1 MRLSLAYPR
10 REHWS
15 RWTWPELRMLDRG
28 LLFSALLLT
37 TWGLVMVASS
47 SIAVAERQTGELF
60 YYFYRQLA
68 FAGGGLLLG
77 IGLFQVPLVLWQDN
91 RFALLATALLL
102 LLAVFLPGIGHE
114 VNGAQRWL
122 SLGPVN
128 IQASEPAR
136 LCLIG
141 YLASYLVARR
151 AEFIL
156 NFWGLLK
163 PVLPIIAACG
173 LLILQPD
180 FGATVI
186 LLAVTLILMFL
197 AGARL
202 SYVAGAIGTAV
213 AALALL
219 AVTSPYRMRRL
230 VSFADPWQDPYDS
243 GFQLSQALIA
253 IGRGEWGG
261 VGLGNSIQKLLY
273 LPETHT
279 DFLFAVLAEEFGLF
293 GTLLLLLLFAWLIKS
308 GFAIGARA
316 RNAQQPFGAYLAYG
330 LTSWIGLQ
338 ALVNIGV
345 NMGLLPTKGLTLP
358 LMSYGGS
365 SLMVMCMAV
374 ALILRVDYEAIHV
387 LPPRPLE
394 TRL

>member
-1 MRLSLAYPR
+1 MTRLALPSNLRQA
-10 REHWS
+10 
-15 RWTWPELRMLDRG
+15 WTWPELGMLDRG

-68 FAGGGLLLG
+68 FAGGGLLMG
-77 IGLFQVPLVLWQDN
+77 VGLFQIPLVIWQES
-91 RFALLATALLL
+91 RFLLLAGALLL
-102 LLAVFLPGIGHE
+102 LLAVFIPGVGRE

-122 SLGPVN
+122 SFGPVN
-128 IQASEPAR
+128 VQASEPAR

-141 YLASYLVARR
+141 YLSGYLVARR
-151 AEFIL
+151 TEFTL
-156 NFWGLLK
+156 NFWGLIK
-163 PVLPIIAACG
+163 PVLPIVLACA

-180 FGATVI
+180 FGATVV

-202 SYVAGAIGTAV
+202 IYVAGAIGGAV

-230 VSFADPWQDPYDS
+230 VSFTNPWQDPYDS

-293 GTLLLLLLFAWLIKS
+293 GSLLLLILFAWLIKS

-365 SLMVMCMAV
+365 SLMAMCMAV

-394 TRL
+394 PRS

>member
-151 AEFIL
+151 AEFTL

>member
-1 MRLSLAYPR
+1 MMRLSLAYPR
-10 REHWS
+10 RQN
-15 RWTWPELRMLDRG
+15 WTWPELRMLDRG

-68 FAGGGLLLG
+68 FASGGLLLG
-77 IGLFQVPLVLWQDN
+77 VALFQVPLVLWQEN

-102 LLAVFLPGIGHE
+102 LLAVFLPGVGHE

-122 SLGPVN
+122 SFGPVN
-128 IQASEPAR
+128 VQASEPAR

-151 AEFIL
+151 AEFTL

-163 PVLPIIAACG
+163 PVLPIVFACG

-180 FGATVI
+180 FGATVV
-186 LLAVTLILMFL
+186 LLGITLILLFL

-202 SYVAGAIGTAV
+202 IYVAGAIGTAV

-230 VSFADPWQDPYDS
+230 VSFTDPWQDPFDS

>member
-1 MRLSLAYPR
+1 MMWLALPPSLRQDWA
-10 REHWS
+10 
-15 RWTWPELRMLDRG
+15 WPNLRMLDRG
-28 LLFSALLLT
+28 LLFSALLIG

-60 YYFYRQLA
+60 FYFFRQLS
-68 FAGGGLLLG
+68 FAAGGLLSGLV
-77 IGLFQVPLVLWQDN
+77 LFQVPLAVWEEN
-91 RFALLATALLL
+91 RFALLAIALLL
-102 LLAVFLPGIGHE
+102 LLAVFLPAVGRE
-114 VNGAQRWL
+114 VNGAQRWI
-122 SLGPVN
+122 SFGPVN
-128 IQASEPAR
+128 VQASEPAR

-151 AEFIL
+151 AEFTL
-156 NFWGLLK
+156 NFWGLVK
-163 PVLPIIAACG
+163 PALPIVLACV
-173 LLILQPD
+173 LLIAQPD

-186 LLAVTLILMFL
+186 LLAVTLILLFL

-202 SYVAGAIGTAV
+202 GYVLCAIGAAA

-219 AVTSPYRMRRL
+219 AVTSPYRLRRL
-230 VSFADPWQDPYDS
+230 VSFTDPWQDPYDS
-243 GFQLSQALIA
+243 GFQLAQALIA
-253 IGRGEWGG
+253 IGRGEWTG
-261 VGLGNSIQKLLY
+261 VGLGNSVQKLLY

-279 DFLFAVLAEEFGLF
+279 DFLFAVLAEEFGLL
-293 GTLLLLLLFAWLIKS
+293 GCLLLLLLFVWLIRS
-308 GFAIGARA
+308 GFVIAARA
-316 RNAQQPFGAYLAYG
+316 QAAQQPFGAYLAYG

-365 SLMVMCMAV
+365 SLVVTCIAI

-387 LPPRPLE
+387 LPVRPLAL
-394 TRL
+394 RP

>member
-1 MRLSLAYPR
+1 MRLSLVYPR
-10 REHWS
+10 REN
-15 RWTWPELRMLDRG
+15 WTWPELRMLDRG

-77 IGLFQVPLVLWQDN
+77 VALFQVPLVLWQEN

-102 LLAVFLPGIGHE
+102 LLAVFLPGVGHE

-128 IQASEPAR
+128 MQASEPAR

-151 AEFIL
+151 AEFTL

-163 PVLPIIAACG
+163 PVLPIVAACG

-186 LLAVTLILMFL
+186 LLGVTLILMFL

-202 SYVAGAIGTAV
+202 SYVAGAIGAAA